1 MIIVSSISPRA
12 VATLP
17 SESTV
22 QCVQCKVYFC
32 VWMQAH
38 VYLCTAF
45 GSLWFPLSLMS
56 FVMFWSSECLLMG
69 VICFLPL
76 PCSLPASPTPILL
89 YLHAVPP
96 VPHLPPQLPCPL
108 LVCSETAPSTEPAAH
123 GWYLYFPPY
132 VSLALS
138 FFFNLYICLCS
149 MPAFTVT
156 QQTLL
161 CQAAQPGNVS
171 FVLCVR
177 FMLAILICLTKEAG
191 TSQAAF
197 YINCS
202 YAVKHI
208 LPVHTVSC
216 SIGLKRRASAALAKW
231 FHQLTNYSVSL
242 KVPQRNITHTEARAD
257 YICSIR
263 WCRVLGQK

>member
-12 VATLP
+12 VAALP
-17 SESTV
+17 SELNV
-22 QCVQCKVYFC
+22 QCVRCKVYSC
-32 VWMQAH
+32 VWMPAC

-76 PCSLPASPTPILL
+76 PCSPLPLPPPPQILL

-108 LVCSETAPSTEPAAH
+108 LVCSDTAPSTEPAAH

-132 VSLALS
+132 VSFC
-138 FFFNLYICLCS
+138 FFFCCCCCIFVSANL
-149 MPAFTVT
+149 PVFAVT
-156 QQTLL
+156 QQALL

-171 FVLCVR
+171 FALCQVYVLLR
-177 FMLAILICLTKEAG
+177 
-191 TSQAAF
+191 
-197 YINCS
+197 
-202 YAVKHI
+202 
-208 LPVHTVSC
+208 
-216 SIGLKRRASAALAKW
+216 LKIEPGCIWL
-231 FHQLTNYSVSL
+231 
-242 KVPQRNITHTEARAD
+242 
-257 YICSIR
+257 
-263 WCRVLGQK
+263 

>member
-1 MIIVSSISPRA
+1 
-12 VATLP
+12 
-17 SESTV
+17 
-22 QCVQCKVYFC
+22 
-32 VWMQAH
+32 
-38 VYLCTAF
+38 
-45 GSLWFPLSLMS
+45 MS

-108 LVCSETAPSTEPAAH
+108 LVCSDTAPSTEPAAH

-156 QQTLL
+156 HQTLL

-177 FMLAILICLTKEAG
+177 FMLAILKQVPVRLHFTLIAVMLSNIYKNP
-191 TSQAAF
+191 S
-197 YINCS
+197 NSS
-202 YAVKHI
+202 YFSCTCKM
-208 LPVHTVSC
+208 VSPTN
-216 SIGLKRRASAALAKW
+216 
-231 FHQLTNYSVSL
+231 QLQCF
-242 KVPQRNITHTEARAD
+242 PEGATEE
-257 YICSIR
+257 YHPH
-263 WCRVLGQK
+263 